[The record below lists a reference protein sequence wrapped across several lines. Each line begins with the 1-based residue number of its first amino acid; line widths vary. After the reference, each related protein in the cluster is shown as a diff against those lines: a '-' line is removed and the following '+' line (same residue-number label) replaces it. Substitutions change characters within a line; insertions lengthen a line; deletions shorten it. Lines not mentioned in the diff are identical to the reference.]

1 MPLNPQVKAEVIKNI
16 IKYEKKINHFYL
28 DSQGYVTT
36 GVGHM
41 IKNKQAATLLPMN
54 KVVNNQPGPPA
65 TPLEK
70 QKEFETIAKQ
80 KRNYKAE
87 WYKQFTTLII
97 KDVEITRQLDKHMD
111 SFYRELSTLYKKSN
125 GYYDDFDKLDKNIQ
139 VALFDMIFNLGAV
152 KIVTKFTEFDKAIKT
167 GDWIKAAKES
177 YRPQLSAE
185 RNNYVRAKLSAA
197 NSIKV
202 TTP

>member
-70 QKEFETIAKQ
+70 QKEL
-80 KRNYKAE
+80 KR
-87 WYKQFTTLII
+87 
-97 KDVEITRQLDKHMD
+97 
-111 SFYRELSTLYKKSN
+111 
-125 GYYDDFDKLDKNIQ
+125 
-139 VALFDMIFNLGAV
+139 
-152 KIVTKFTEFDKAIKT
+152 
-167 GDWIKAAKES
+167 
-177 YRPQLSAE
+177 
-185 RNNYVRAKLSAA
+185 
-197 NSIKV
+197 
-202 TTP
+202 

>member
-1 MPLNPQVKAEVIKNI
+1 M
-16 IKYEKKINHFYL
+16 
-28 DSQGYVTT
+28 TT

-41 IKNKQAATLLPMN
+41 IKNKQVASLLPMN
-54 KVVNNQPGPPA
+54 RVVNNQPGPPV

-70 QKEFETIAKQ
+70 QKEFEVIAKQ

-97 KDVEITRQLDKHMD
+97 KDIEITRQLNQHMD
-111 SFYRELSTLYKKSN
+111 SFYKELSTIYKKSN

-152 KIVTKFTEFDKAIKT
+152 KIVTKFTEFDKAIKV
-167 GDWIKAAKES
+167 GDWMKAAKES

-202 TTP
+202 ITP